1 MHTRAHRAPGMSC
14 SRARRAGA
22 VEGRGGSMSD
32 YEFTITLAIR
42 HPDIDPARITA
53 ALGIDPQATWRIGD
67 SRLGAQGE
75 PLQGTRRES
84 YWTGRLM
91 PTPQL
96 SSEYSSVEAELLKI
110 LAQLR
115 KSDEFLQE
123 LRSDGAVSELHVSL
137 FARQE
142 FRLDLSPSTLE
153 LLGRLGLA
161 VALEVHPHLPESRPR
176 PSSN

>member
-1 MHTRAHRAPGMSC
+1 MLRRTHQQPG
-14 SRARRAGA
+14 
-22 VEGRGGSMSD
+22 EEQDGSMSN
-32 YEFTITLAIR
+32 YEFTITLRIR

-53 ALGIDPQATWRIGD
+53 LLGVEPQATWRKGD
-67 SRLGAQGE
+67 VRLSADGQ
-75 PLQGTRRES
+75 PLQGTHRES

-96 SSEYSSVEAELLKI
+96 SAEYSSVEAELLKI

-115 KSDEFLQE
+115 KSQDFFLE
-123 LRSDGAVSELHVSL
+123 LRSGGGIAELHVSL

-142 FRLDLSPSTLE
+142 FRLDLSSSNLE

-161 VALEVHPHLPESRPR
+161 VALEVHPHVPGPR
-176 PSSN
+176 QPSN

>member
-1 MHTRAHRAPGMSC
+1 M
-14 SRARRAGA
+14 
-22 VEGRGGSMSD
+22 
-32 YEFTITLAIR
+32 
-42 HPDIDPARITA
+42 
-53 ALGIDPQATWRIGD
+53 LGIEPQAAWKKGD
-67 SRLGAQGE
+67 PRLGAEGE
-75 PLQGTRRES
+75 PLEGTHRES

-91 PTPQL
+91 PTPQV

-115 KSDEFLQE
+115 KSYEFLQD
-123 LRSDGAVSELHVSL
+123 LRSDGAISELHVSL

-142 FRLDLSPSTLE
+142 FRLDLSASSLE

-161 VALEVHPHLPESRPR
+161 LEVHPHARRSRPQ

>member
-1 MHTRAHRAPGMSC
+1 
-14 SRARRAGA
+14 
-22 VEGRGGSMSD
+22 MSD
-32 YEFTITLAIR
+32 YEFTITLRMR
-42 HPDIDPARITA
+42 HPDIDPARISV
-53 ALGIDPQATWRIGD
+53 ALAIDPQAAWKKGD
-67 SRLGAQGE
+67 LRSGAQGE
-75 PLQGTRRES
+75 PLQGTHRES

-91 PTPQL
+91 PAPQL

-115 KSDEFLQE
+115 KSHEFFQQM
-123 LRSDGAVSELHVSL
+123 RSDGAISELHVSL

-142 FRLDLSPSTLE
+142 FRLDLSASSLE

-161 VALEVHPHLPESRPR
+161 VALEVHPHVPESRSR

>member
-1 MHTRAHRAPGMSC
+1 
-14 SRARRAGA
+14 
-22 VEGRGGSMSD
+22 MSD
-32 YEFTITLAIR
+32 YEFTMTLRIR

-53 ALGIDPQATWRIGD
+53 MLGIDPQATWKKGDWRID
-67 SRLGAQGE
+67 EKGE
-75 PLQGTRRES
+75 PLQGMHRES

-91 PTPQL
+91 SAPQL

-115 KSDEFLQE
+115 KSHEFLLE
-123 LRSDGAVSELHVSL
+123 LRSNGAISEVHVSL

-142 FRLDLSPSTLE
+142 FRLDLSPPTLE

-161 VALEVHPHLPESRPR
+161 VALEVHPHVPESRPR
-176 PSSN
+176 LSSN

>member
-1 MHTRAHRAPGMSC
+1 
-14 SRARRAGA
+14 
-22 VEGRGGSMSD
+22 MSD
-32 YEFTITLAIR
+32 YEFTITLGIR

-53 ALGIDPQATWRIGD
+53 MLGVDPQATWKKGD
-67 SRLGAQGE
+67 ARVGAEGE
-75 PLQGTRRES
+75 PLEGTYRES

-91 PTPQL
+91 PSPQL
-96 SSEYSSVEAELLKI
+96 SSEYSSLEAELLKV

-115 KSDEFLQE
+115 KSHEFLEQ
-123 LRSDGAVSELHVSL
+123 LRSDGAISELHVSL

-142 FRLDLSPSTLE
+142 FRLDLSSSSLE

-161 VALEVHPHLPESRPR
+161 VALEVHPQAQGSRPQ

>member
-1 MHTRAHRAPGMSC
+1 
-14 SRARRAGA
+14 
-22 VEGRGGSMSD
+22 MSD
-32 YEFTITLAIR
+32 YEFTITLGIR

-53 ALGIDPQATWRIGD
+53 ALGIDPQATWKKGD
-67 SRLGAQGE
+67 SRVDAQRGS
-75 PLQGTRRES
+75 LHGTHRES
-84 YWTGRLM
+84 YWNGRLM
-91 PTPQL
+91 PIPQL

-115 KSDEFLQE
+115 KSNEFLQE
-123 LRSDGAVSELHVSL
+123 LRSAGALSELHVSL

-142 FRLDLSPSTLE
+142 FRLNLSPSTLE

-161 VALEVHPHLPESRPR
+161 VALEVHPHLPESRPP

>member
-1 MHTRAHRAPGMSC
+1 
-14 SRARRAGA
+14 
-22 VEGRGGSMSD
+22 MSD
-32 YEFTITLAIR
+32 YEFTMTLRIR

-53 ALGIDPQATWRIGD
+53 MLGIDPQAGWKKGD
-67 SRLGAQGE
+67 SRVGAEGT
-75 PLQGTRRES
+75 PLQGTHRES

-115 KSDEFLQE
+115 KSHEFLLQ
-123 LRSDGAVSELHVSL
+123 LHSDGAVSELHVSL

-161 VALEVHPHLPESRPR
+161 VALEVHPHLPGSPDQR
-176 PSSN
+176 SSN

>member
-1 MHTRAHRAPGMSC
+1 
-14 SRARRAGA
+14 
-22 VEGRGGSMSD
+22 MSD
-32 YEFTITLAIR
+32 YEFTITLRLR

-53 ALGIDPQATWRIGD
+53 MLGIEPQAAWKKGD
-67 SRLGAQGE
+67 PRLGPQDE
-75 PLQGTRRES
+75 PLEGAHRES

-115 KSDEFLQE
+115 KSYEFLQE
-123 LRSDGAVSELHVSL
+123 LRSDGAISELHVSL

-142 FRLDLSPSTLE
+142 FRLDLSASTLE
-153 LLGRLGLA
+153 LLGRLGLT
-161 VALEVHPHLPESRPR
+161 VALEVHPNVREPRPR
-176 PSSN
+176 LSSN

>member
-1 MHTRAHRAPGMSC
+1 
-14 SRARRAGA
+14 
-22 VEGRGGSMSD
+22 MSD
-32 YEFTITLAIR
+32 YEFTMTLRIR

-53 ALGIDPQATWRIGD
+53 MLGIDPQASWRKGD
-67 SRLGAQGE
+67 TRVGAEGK
-75 PLQGTRRES
+75 PLQGTHRES

-91 PTPQL
+91 PNPQL
-96 SSEYSSVEAELLKI
+96 SSAYSSVEAELLKI

-115 KSDEFLQE
+115 KSHEFLLE
-123 LRSDGAVSELHVSL
+123 LRSHGAVSELHVSL

-161 VALEVHPHLPESRPR
+161 VALEVHPHLPGSRDQL
-176 PSSN
+176 SSN